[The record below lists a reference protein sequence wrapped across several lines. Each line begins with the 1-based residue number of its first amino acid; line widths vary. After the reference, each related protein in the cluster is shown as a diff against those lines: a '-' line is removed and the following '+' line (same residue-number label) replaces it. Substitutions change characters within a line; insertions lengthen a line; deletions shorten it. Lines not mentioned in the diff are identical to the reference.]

1 MVLMGQKDITQK
13 NFEAYNDV
21 FSDIVNGTLF
31 DGREVIKPE
40 ALVDAM
46 AKSQYKADD
55 NVIHEQERDVAK
67 YWTDKNC
74 YIRLALLGVENQLA
88 IDMDMPL
95 RVIGYDGSSYRDEM
109 NQDKIVIDEA
119 TGKKHKIRH
128 ERYPVVTIVLYFG
141 KTPWKKPLRLYDVL
155 KISDELKPFVSDYK
169 INLIDVP
176 RLTGEQVEKFTSDFQ
191 IIADYFVQ
199 LNESNDYV
207 PKEKTIRHTDSFL
220 KLMSVLTQDDKYVEM
235 SKEISHGKEGFNMCE
250 VLDRAEARGE
260 ARGQAIGEAR
270 GKAIGEAMGEARGK
284 AIGEARGKTIGA
296 LNKTVEILRVIIA
309 KNSWSKEQAM
319 EFIGIPKSEFAK
331 YAALL

>member
-1 MVLMGQKDITQK
+1 MLMGQKDITQK

-109 NQDKIVIDEA
+109 NKDEIFIDEE

-128 ERYPVVTIVLYFG
+128 KRYPVVTIVLYFG
-141 KTPWKKPLRLYDVL
+141 KTPWKKPLSLYDVL
-155 KISDELKPFVSDYK
+155 EISDDLKPFVNDYK

-199 LNESNDYV
+199 LNENNDYA
-207 PKEKTIRHTDSFL
+207 PKDKTIRHTDSFL
-220 KLMSVLTQDDKYVEM
+220 KLMSVLTQDNKYVEM
-235 SKEISHGKEGFNMCE
+235 GRELSHDKEGINMCE
-250 VLDRAEARGE
+250 VLD
-260 ARGQAIGEAR
+260 
-270 GKAIGEAMGEARGK
+270 KVEARGK
-284 AIGEARGKTIGA
+284 AIGEARGIAIGEARGEVRGKAIGKAIGA
-296 LNKTVEILRVIIA
+296 LNNTVEILRVIIA

>member
-1 MVLMGQKDITQK
+1 MGQKDITQK

-88 IDMDMPL
+88 IDVDMPL

-109 NQDKIVIDEA
+109 NQDEIVIDER

-141 KTPWKKPLRLYDVL
+141 KTPWKKPLSLYDVL
-155 KISDELKPFVSDYK
+155 KISDNLKPFVNDYK

-207 PKEKTIRHTDSFL
+207 PKEKTIKHADSFL

>member
-1 MVLMGQKDITQK
+1 MGQKDITQK

-109 NQDKIVIDEA
+109 NQDEIVIDEE

-128 ERYPVVTIVLYFG
+128 KRYPVVTIVLYFG
-141 KTPWKKPLRLYDVL
+141 KTPWKKPLSLYDVL
-155 KISDELKPFVSDYK
+155 EISDDLQPFVNDYK

-176 RLTGEQVEKFTSDFQ
+176 RLKGEQVEKFTSDFQ

-207 PKEKTIRHTDSFL
+207 PKEKTIKHADSFL

-235 SKEISHGKEGFNMCE
+235 GKKISHEGEEFNMCK
-250 VLDRAEARGE
+250 VLDKAEARGE

-270 GKAIGEAMGEARGK
+270 GKAIGEAM
-284 AIGEARGKTIGA
+284 GEARGKTIGA

>member
-1 MVLMGQKDITQK
+1 MLMGQKDITQK

-40 ALVDAM
+40 ALVDAV

-109 NQDKIVIDEA
+109 NQDEIVIDEI

-141 KTPWKKPLRLYDVL
+141 KTPWKKPLSLYDVL
-155 KISDELKPFVSDYK
+155 KISDELKPFVNDYK

-199 LNESNDYV
+199 LSKNKDYV
-207 PKEKTIRHTDSFL
+207 PKDKIIRHTDSFL
-220 KLMSVLTQDDKYVEM
+220 KLMSVLTQDNKYVEM
-235 SKEISHGKEGFNMCE
+235 GRELSHDKGGINMCE
-250 VLDRAEARGE
+250 VLDRAEAR
-260 ARGQAIGEAR
+260 GEAR

-284 AIGEARGKTIGA
+284 AIGA

>member
-40 ALVDAM
+40 ALVDAV

-109 NQDKIVIDEA
+109 NQDEIVIDEA
-119 TGKKHKIRH
+119 TGKKHKIRQ

-141 KTPWKKPLRLYDVL
+141 KTPWKNPLSLYDVL
-155 KISDELKPFVSDYK
+155 KISDELKPFVNDYK

-207 PKEKTIRHTDSFL
+207 PKEKTIKHADSFL

-235 SKEISHGKEGFNMCE
+235 GKKISHEMEGFNMCK

-284 AIGEARGKTIGA
+284 TVGA
-296 LNKTVEILRVIIA
+296 LNKTVEILQVIIA

>member
-1 MVLMGQKDITQK
+1 MGQKDIAQK

-40 ALVDAM
+40 ALVDAI

-109 NQDKIVIDEA
+109 NHDEIVIDEA

-128 ERYPVVTIVLYFG
+128 ERYPVITIVLYFG
-141 KTPWKKPLRLYDVL
+141 KTPWKKPLSLHDVL
-155 KISDELKPFVSDYK
+155 EIPADLKPFVNDYK

-199 LNESNDYV
+199 LSKNNDYV
-207 PKEKTIRHTDSFL
+207 PKDKTIKHADSFL
-220 KLMSVLTQDDKYVEM
+220 KLMSVLTQDDKYAEM
-235 SKEISHGKEGFNMCE
+235 GKKIAHEREGFNMCK
-250 VLDRAEARGE
+250 VLDKAEAR
-260 ARGQAIGEAR
+260 
-270 GKAIGEAMGEARGK
+270 GEARGK
-284 AIGEARGKTIGA
+284 AIGEARGKAIGA

>member
-1 MVLMGQKDITQK
+1 M
-13 NFEAYNDV
+13 
-21 FSDIVNGTLF
+21 
-31 DGREVIKPE
+31 
-40 ALVDAM
+40 
-46 AKSQYKADD
+46 
-55 NVIHEQERDVAK
+55 
-67 YWTDKNC
+67 
-74 YIRLALLGVENQLA
+74 
-88 IDMDMPL
+88 

-109 NQDKIVIDEA
+109 NQDEIVIDEI

-141 KTPWKKPLRLYDVL
+141 KTPWKKPLSLYDVL
-155 KISDELKPFVSDYK
+155 KISDELKPFVNDYK

-207 PKEKTIRHTDSFL
+207 PKEKNIKHADSFL
-220 KLMSVLTQDDKYVEM
+220 KLMSVLTQDDKYAEI
-235 SKEISHGKEGFNMCE
+235 SREISHDEEGFNMCE
-250 VLDRAEARGE
+250 VLDKAEARGE
-260 ARGQAIGEAR
+260 ARG
-270 GKAIGEAMGEARGK
+270 KVIGEAMGEARGK

>member
-1 MVLMGQKDITQK
+1 MGQKDITQK

-95 RVIGYDGSSYRDEM
+95 RVIGYDGSSYRNEM
-109 NQDKIVIDEA
+109 NHDEIVIDEV
-119 TGKKHKIRH
+119 TGKKHKIRR

-199 LNESNDYV
+199 LSKNNDYV
-207 PKEKTIRHTDSFL
+207 PKDKTIKHADSFL
-220 KLMSVLTQDDKYVEM
+220 KLMSVLTQDDKYAEM
-235 SKEISHGKEGFNMCE
+235 GKKIAHEREGFNMCK
-250 VLDRAEARGE
+250 VLDKAEAR
-260 ARGQAIGEAR
+260 
-270 GKAIGEAMGEARGK
+270 GEARGK
-284 AIGEARGKTIGA
+284 AIGEARGKAIGA

>member
-1 MVLMGQKDITQK
+1 MGQKDITQK

-55 NVIHEQERDVAK
+55 NAIHEQERDVAK

-88 IDMDMPL
+88 IDTDMPL

-141 KTPWKKPLRLYDVL
+141 RTPWKKPLSLYDVL
-155 KISDELKPFVSDYK
+155 EIPADLKPFVSDYK

-176 RLTGEQVEKFTSDFQ
+176 RLTEEQVEKFTSDFQ

-199 LNESNDYV
+199 LSKNNDYV
-207 PKEKTIRHTDSFL
+207 PKDKTIRHTDSLL
-220 KLMSVLTQDDKYVEM
+220 KLMSVLTQDNKYVEM
-235 SKEISHGKEGFNMCE
+235 GRELSHDKEGISMCE
-250 VLDRAEARGE
+250 VLD
-260 ARGQAIGEAR
+260 
-270 GKAIGEAMGEARGK
+270 KVEARGK
-284 AIGEARGKTIGA
+284 AIGEARGIAIGEARGKAIGKTIGA

>member
-1 MVLMGQKDITQK
+1 MGQKDITQK

-74 YIRLALLGVENQLA
+74 YIRIALLGVENQLA

-109 NQDKIVIDEA
+109 NQDEIVIDEG
-119 TGKKHKIRH
+119 TGNKHKIRH
-128 ERYPVVTIVLYFG
+128 KRYPVVTIVLYFG
-141 KTPWKKPLRLYDVL
+141 KTPWKKPLSLYDVL
-155 KISDELKPFVSDYK
+155 EIPADLKPFVNDYK

-199 LNESNDYV
+199 LSKNKDYV
-207 PKEKTIRHTDSFL
+207 PKDKTIKHADSFL
-220 KLMSVLTQDDKYVEM
+220 KLMSVLTQDDKYAEM
-235 SKEISHGKEGFNMCE
+235 GKKIAHEREGFNMCK
-250 VLDRAEARGE
+250 VLDKAEAR
-260 ARGQAIGEAR
+260 GEAR
-270 GKAIGEAMGEARGK
+270 GKAIGEAKGK
-284 AIGEARGKTIGA
+284 AIGA

>member
-31 DGREVIKPE
+31 DGKDVIKPE

-109 NQDKIVIDEA
+109 NQDEIVIDEER
-119 TGKKHKIRH
+119 GKKHKIRH

-141 KTPWKKPLRLYDVL
+141 KTPWKKPLSLYDVL
-155 KISDELKPFVSDYK
+155 KISDELKPFVNDYK

-199 LNESNDYV
+199 LNESNDYI

-220 KLMSVLTQDDKYVEM
+220 KLMSVLTQDNKYIEM
-235 SKEISHGKEGFNMCE
+235 GKKISHEMEGFNMCK
-250 VLDRAEARGE
+250 VLDRAEAR
-260 ARGQAIGEAR
+260 GEAR

-284 AIGEARGKTIGA
+284 AIGA
-296 LNKTVEILRVIIA
+296 LNNTVEILRVIIA

>member
-1 MVLMGQKDITQK
+1 MLMGQKDITQK

-40 ALVDAM
+40 SLVDAV

-55 NVIHEQERDVAK
+55 NVIHEQERDIAK
-67 YWTDKNC
+67 YWIDENC

-95 RVIGYDGSSYRDEM
+95 RVIGYDGSSYRDEI
-109 NQDKIVIDEA
+109 NHDEIVIDKR

-141 KTPWKKPLRLYDVL
+141 KTPWKKPLSLYDVL
-155 KISDELKPFVSDYK
+155 KISDNLKPFVNDYK

-199 LNESNDYV
+199 LSKNKDYV
-207 PKEKTIRHTDSFL
+207 PKDKTIRHTDSFL
-220 KLMSVLTQDDKYVEM
+220 KLMSVLTQDNKYVEM
-235 SKEISHGKEGFNMCE
+235 GRELSHDKEGFNMCE
-250 VLDRAEARGE
+250 VLDRA
-260 ARGQAIGEAR
+260 EAR

-296 LNKTVEILRVIIA
+296 LNKTVEILRVIIS

>member
-1 MVLMGQKDITQK
+1 MGQKDITQK

-109 NQDKIVIDEA
+109 NQDKIVIDEG

-128 ERYPVVTIVLYFG
+128 KRYPVVTIVLYFG
-141 KTPWKKPLRLYDVL
+141 KTPWKKPLSLYDVL
-155 KISDELKPFVSDYK
+155 EISDDLKPFVNDYK

-199 LNESNDYV
+199 LNENNDYV
-207 PKEKTIRHTDSFL
+207 PKDKTIKHADSFL

-235 SKEISHGKEGFNMCE
+235 GKKISHEGEEFNMCK
-250 VLDRAEARGE
+250 VLDKAEARGE

-270 GKAIGEAMGEARGK
+270 GKAIGEAM
-284 AIGEARGKTIGA
+284 GEARGKTIGA

>member
-1 MVLMGQKDITQK
+1 M
-13 NFEAYNDV
+13 N
-21 FSDIVNGTLF
+21 
-31 DGREVIKPE
+31 
-40 ALVDAM
+40 
-46 AKSQYKADD
+46 
-55 NVIHEQERDVAK
+55 H
-67 YWTDKNC
+67 
-74 YIRLALLGVENQLA
+74 
-88 IDMDMPL
+88 
-95 RVIGYDGSSYRDEM
+95 DE
-109 NQDKIVIDEA
+109 IVIDEA

-141 KTPWKKPLRLYDVL
+141 KTPWKKPLSLHDVL
-155 KISDELKPFVSDYK
+155 EIPADLKPFVNDYK

-199 LNESNDYV
+199 LSKNKDYV
-207 PKEKTIRHTDSFL
+207 PKDKIIRHTDSFL
-220 KLMSVLTQDDKYVEM
+220 KLMSVLTQDNKYVEM
-235 SKEISHGKEGFNMCE
+235 GRELSHDKEEFNMCE
-250 VLDRAEARGE
+250 VLDKAEARGE

-284 AIGEARGKTIGA
+284 AIGA
-296 LNKTVEILRVIIA
+296 LNNTVEILRVIIA

>member
-1 MVLMGQKDITQK
+1 MAGIAKKENMP
-13 NFEAYNDV
+13 
-21 FSDIVNGTLF
+21 
-31 DGREVIKPE
+31 IKFIHVVQI
-40 ALVDAM
+40 L
-46 AKSQYKADD
+46 ADD

-109 NQDKIVIDEA
+109 NHDEIVIDEV

-207 PKEKTIRHTDSFL
+207 PKDKTIKHADSFL

-235 SKEISHGKEGFNMCE
+235 GKKISHEREEFNMCK
-250 VLDRAEARGE
+250 VLDKVEARGE

-270 GKAIGEAMGEARGK
+270 GKAIGEAKWE
-284 AIGEARGKTIGA
+284 
-296 LNKTVEILRVIIA
+296 VI
-309 KNSWSKEQAM
+309 E
-319 EFIGIPKSEFAK
+319 
-331 YAALL
+331 

>member
-1 MVLMGQKDITQK
+1 MGQKDITQK

-95 RVIGYDGSSYRDEM
+95 RVMGYDGSSYRDEM
-109 NQDKIVIDEA
+109 NQDEIVIDEG

-128 ERYPVVTIVLYFG
+128 KRYPVVTIVLYFG
-141 KTPWKKPLRLYDVL
+141 RTPWKKPLSLYDVL
-155 KISDELKPFVSDYK
+155 EIPADLKPFVSDYK
-169 INLIDVP
+169 INLIDVA
-176 RLTGEQVEKFTSDFQ
+176 RLTEEQVEKFTSDFQ

-199 LNESNDYV
+199 LSKNNDYV
-207 PKEKTIRHTDSFL
+207 PKDKTIRHTDSFL
-220 KLMSVLTQDDKYVEM
+220 KLMSVLTQDNKYVEM
-235 SKEISHGKEGFNMCE
+235 GRELSHDKEEFNMCE
-250 VLDRAEARGE
+250 VLDKAEARGE

-284 AIGEARGKTIGA
+284 AIGA
-296 LNKTVEILRVIIA
+296 LNNTVEILRVIIA

>member
-1 MVLMGQKDITQK
+1 MGQKDITQK
-13 NFEAYNDV
+13 KFEAYNDV

-31 DGREVIKPE
+31 DGKEVIKPE

-109 NQDKIVIDEA
+109 NQDEIVIDEG

-128 ERYPVVTIVLYFG
+128 KRYPVVTIVLYFG
-141 KTPWKKPLRLYDVL
+141 KTPWKKPLSLYDVL
-155 KISDELKPFVSDYK
+155 EIPADLKPFVSDYK

-176 RLTGEQVEKFTSDFQ
+176 RLTGEHVEKFTSDFK

-207 PKEKTIRHTDSFL
+207 PKDKTIKHADSFL
-220 KLMSVLTQDDKYVEM
+220 KLMSVLTQDDKYAEM
-235 SKEISHGKEGFNMCE
+235 GKKIAHEREGFNMCK
-250 VLDRAEARGE
+250 VLDKAEAR
-260 ARGQAIGEAR
+260 GEAR

-284 AIGEARGKTIGA
+284 AIGA
-296 LNKTVEILRVIIA
+296 LNNTVEILRVIIA

>member
-1 MVLMGQKDITQK
+1 MGQKDITQK

-40 ALVDAM
+40 ALIDAT

-109 NQDKIVIDEA
+109 NQDEIGIDEG

-128 ERYPVVTIVLYFG
+128 KRYPVVTIVLYFG
-141 KTPWKKPLRLYDVL
+141 KTPWKRPLSLYDVL
-155 KISDELKPFVSDYK
+155 EISDDLKPFVNDYK

-207 PKEKTIRHTDSFL
+207 PKEKTIKHADSFL

-235 SKEISHGKEGFNMCE
+235 GKKISNEMEGFNMCK

-270 GKAIGEAMGEARGK
+270 GKAIGEAV
-284 AIGEARGKTIGA
+284 GEARGKTIGA
-296 LNKTVEILRVIIA
+296 LNKTVEILQVIIA

>member
-1 MVLMGQKDITQK
+1 
-13 NFEAYNDV
+13 
-21 FSDIVNGTLF
+21 
-31 DGREVIKPE
+31 
-40 ALVDAM
+40 
-46 AKSQYKADD
+46 
-55 NVIHEQERDVAK
+55 
-67 YWTDKNC
+67 
-74 YIRLALLGVENQLA
+74 
-88 IDMDMPL
+88 MDMPL

-109 NQDKIVIDEA
+109 NHDEIVIDEG

-128 ERYPVVTIVLYFG
+128 KRYPVVTIVLYFG
-141 KTPWKKPLRLYDVL
+141 KTPWKKPLSLYDVL
-155 KISDELKPFVSDYK
+155 EISDELKPFVSDYK

-199 LNESNDYV
+199 LNESKEYI
-207 PKEKTIRHTDSFL
+207 PKDKTIRHTDSFL

-235 SKEISHGKEGFNMCE
+235 SKEISYDKEGVNMCE
-250 VLDRAEARGE
+250 VLDKVEARGE
-260 ARGQAIGEAR
+260 ARGMAIGEAR
-270 GKAIGEAMGEARGK
+270 GKAI
-284 AIGEARGKTIGA
+284 GKTIGA

>member
-1 MVLMGQKDITQK
+1 MGQKDITQK

-21 FSDIVNGTLF
+21 FSDVVNGTLF

-40 ALVDAM
+40 ALVDAT

-67 YWTDKNC
+67 YWTDRNC

-109 NQDKIVIDEA
+109 NHDEIVIDEV
-119 TGKKHKIRH
+119 TGKKHKIRR

-199 LNESNDYV
+199 LSKNNDYV
-207 PKEKTIRHTDSFL
+207 PKDKTIKHADSFL
-220 KLMSVLTQDDKYVEM
+220 KLMSVLTQDDKYAEM
-235 SKEISHGKEGFNMCE
+235 GKKIAHEREGFNMCK
-250 VLDRAEARGE
+250 VLDKAEAR
-260 ARGQAIGEAR
+260 
-270 GKAIGEAMGEARGK
+270 GEARGK
-284 AIGEARGKTIGA
+284 AIGEARGKAIGA

>member
-1 MVLMGQKDITQK
+1 
-13 NFEAYNDV
+13 
-21 FSDIVNGTLF
+21 
-31 DGREVIKPE
+31 
-40 ALVDAM
+40 M

-55 NVIHEQERDVAK
+55 NAIHEQERDVAK

-95 RVIGYDGSSYRDEM
+95 RVMGYDGSSYRDEI
-109 NQDKIVIDEA
+109 NQDEIVIDEG

-128 ERYPVVTIVLYFG
+128 KRYPVVTIVLYFG
-141 KTPWKKPLRLYDVL
+141 KTPWKKPLSLYDVL
-155 KISDELKPFVSDYK
+155 EISDDLKPFVNDYK

-176 RLTGEQVEKFTSDFQ
+176 RLTEGQVEKFTSDFQ

-199 LNESNDYV
+199 LSKNNDYV
-207 PKEKTIRHTDSFL
+207 PKDKIIRHTDSFL
-220 KLMSVLTQDDKYVEM
+220 KLMSVLTQDNKYVEM
-235 SKEISHGKEGFNMCE
+235 GRKISHEMEGFNMCK
-250 VLDRAEARGE
+250 VLDKAEARGE
-260 ARGQAIGEAR
+260 ARG
-270 GKAIGEAMGEARGK
+270 
-284 AIGEARGKTIGA
+284 A
-296 LNKTVEILRVIIA
+296 LNNTIEILRVIIA

>member
-1 MVLMGQKDITQK
+1 MGQKDITQK

-40 ALVDAM
+40 SLVDAV

-55 NVIHEQERDVAK
+55 NVIHEQERDIAK
-67 YWTDKNC
+67 YWIDENC

-109 NQDKIVIDEA
+109 NQDEIVIDER

-141 KTPWKKPLRLYDVL
+141 KTPWKKPLSLYDVL
-155 KISDELKPFVSDYK
+155 KISDNLKPFVNDYK

-176 RLTGEQVEKFTSDFQ
+176 RLTGEQVEKFASDFQ

-207 PKEKTIRHTDSFL
+207 PKDKTIKHADSFL

-235 SKEISHGKEGFNMCE
+235 GKKISNEMEGFNMCK
-250 VLDRAEARGE
+250 VLDMAEARGE
-260 ARGQAIGEAR
+260 ARGQAI
-270 GKAIGEAMGEARGK
+270 GEARGK

>member
-1 MVLMGQKDITQK
+1 MLMGQKDITQK

-55 NVIHEQERDVAK
+55 NVIHEQERNAAK

-128 ERYPVVTIVLYFG
+128 ERYPVITIVLYFG

-176 RLTGEQVEKFTSDFQ
+176 RLTRKQVEKFTSDFQ

-199 LNESNDYV
+199 LNENNDYV
-207 PKEKTIRHTDSFL
+207 PKEKTIKHADSFL
-220 KLMSVLTQDDKYVEM
+220 KLMSVLTQDDKYAEM
-235 SKEISHGKEGFNMCE
+235 GRKISHKMEGFNMCK
-250 VLDRAEARGE
+250 VLDRAEAR
-260 ARGQAIGEAR
+260 
-270 GKAIGEAMGEARGK
+270 GEARGK
-284 AIGEARGKTIGA
+284 AIGEARGKAIGA
-296 LNKTVEILRVIIA
+296 LNNTVEILRVIIA

>member
-1 MVLMGQKDITQK
+1 MGQKDITQK

-40 ALVDAM
+40 ALVDAT

-67 YWTDKNC
+67 YWMDKNC

-95 RVIGYDGSSYRDEM
+95 RMMGYDGSSYRDEM
-109 NQDKIVIDEA
+109 NQDEIVIDEG
-119 TGKKHKIRH
+119 TCKKHKIRH
-128 ERYPVVTIVLYFG
+128 KRYPVVTIVLYFG
-141 KTPWKKPLRLYDVL
+141 KTPWKKPLSLYDVL
-155 KISDELKPFVSDYK
+155 EISDDLKPFVNDYK

-199 LNESNDYV
+199 LNENNDYI
-207 PKEKTIRHTDSFL
+207 PKDKTIRHADSFL
-220 KLMSVLTQDDKYVEM
+220 KLMSVLTQDNKYVEM
-235 SKEISHGKEGFNMCE
+235 GKKISHEMEGFNMCK
-250 VLDRAEARGE
+250 VLDRVEAR
-260 ARGQAIGEAR
+260 
-270 GKAIGEAMGEARGK
+270 GEARGK